1 MWDWLLGAAKTA
13 GDFIGGGISA
23 LTNPDKPAA
32 PAAPAAPTIVY
43 ASPAPVTPTTP
54 AVPSIRE
61 EKAEKKDNTLLYVGG
76 GVGVVV
82 LVVLLAFRR

>member
-1 MWDWLLGAAKTA
+1 MWDWLLKSA
-13 GDFIGGGISA
+13 GDFIGGGVAAI
-23 LTNPDKPAA
+23 TGQNKPAA
-32 PAAPAAPTIVY
+32 PAAPPAPAAPTIVY

-54 AVPSIRE
+54 TVPSIRE

-76 GVGVVV
+76 GVGVVL